1 MGMVP
6 NLVSVVWVGGEERA
20 IHFETIAYGQGAS
33 MALPIWANYMR
44 DNYAIPELGIS
55 MEAFE
60 RPENLSIV
68 VDCEPVVTEE
78 GDPGIDLAEDDLEG
92 LDF

>member
-1 MGMVP
+1 
-6 NLVSVVWVGGEERA
+6 
-20 IHFETIAYGQGAS
+20 
-33 MALPIWANYMR
+33 
-44 DNYAIPELGIS
+44 
-55 MEAFE
+55 
-60 RPENLSIV
+60 V

>member
-1 MGMVP
+1 
-6 NLVSVVWVGGEERA
+6 
-20 IHFETIAYGQGAS
+20 
-33 MALPIWANYMR
+33 MR